1 MEVNH
6 TLFTIKQQLNT
17 LGDVPTH
24 HPCLN
29 QITYP
34 YLGITTCTLFTTAEN
49 NTRLNLKLNNMTYIH
64 IPKYWISSLILN
76 PYTINI
82 LPTRQLKYQ
91 KTMLK
96 VVNTMNSGS
105 KWLLSQK
112 HPVSKELTTALTSIN
127 IYYDIYITM
136 HYYYS
141 VIKRYLKKIHFC

>member
-1 MEVNH
+1 MLEPNH
-6 TLFTIKQQLNT
+6 IN
-17 LGDVPTH
+17 
-24 HPCLN
+24 
-29 QITYP
+29 TYP

-112 HPVSKELTTALTSIN
+112 HPVSKEFTIALTSIN